1 MLEVFIIIINMSF
14 YDEVEKLFNI
24 DEVRSEFS
32 LYSKG
37 FRLLVVNG
45 YQSIIS
51 FSDAEIV
58 LKVKGNMKVS
68 IKGAKMIIKK
78 MEKSELVIDG
88 EILSV
93 ERIGG

>member
-45 YQSIIS
+45 YQNIIS

-78 MEKSELVIDG
+78 MEKGELVIDG